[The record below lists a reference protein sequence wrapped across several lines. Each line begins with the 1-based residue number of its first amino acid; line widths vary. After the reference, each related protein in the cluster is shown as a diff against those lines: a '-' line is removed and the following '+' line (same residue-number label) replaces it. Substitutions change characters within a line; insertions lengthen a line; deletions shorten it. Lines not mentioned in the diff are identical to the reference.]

1 MTSQA
6 ASSSLNAYKGR
17 KFAVAVEIDVES
29 VRRANSALLK
39 LPTDLSQKALR
50 RSFTKWS
57 RGVKAAVAAAAPFGK
72 PSPTERVRG
81 VDRPNPHLKL
91 NVSSKIKTYKRE
103 LVQWVAVGIRE
114 IPGSYL
120 TPHWYLRW
128 VERGH
133 ATYRRIGRI
142 PRKQRGPMGMVKPPD
157 WEIRVR
163 EWSEA
168 NAAEIAQARKDGTLS
183 RSGFSRRVS
192 FVAPNPFITRT
203 AAQSFRIIVPIV
215 EAEVDRVIAEN
226 GLG

>member
-1 MTSQA
+1 MTSSA

-17 KFAVAVEIDVES
+17 KFAVAVEIDAATVQ
-29 VRRANSALLK
+29 RLNAALLK
-39 LPTDLSQKALR
+39 LPADLSQKAIR
-50 RSFTKWS
+50 RSFQKWS
-57 RGVKAAVAAAAPFGK
+57 RGVKAKVAAAAPFGK
-72 PSPTERVRG
+72 AKPTERVRG

-91 NVSSKIKTYKRE
+91 NVSSKIKTYKKE

-133 ATYRRIGRI
+133 STYRRIGRI
-142 PRKQRGPMGMVKPPD
+142 PRKIRGPMGMVKPSD

-163 EWSEA
+163 EWEGK
-168 NAAEIAQARKDGTLS
+168 NAAEIAAARKDGTIS

-192 FVAPNPFITRT
+192 FVPPNPFITRT
-203 AAQSFRIIVPIV
+203 AATSFRIIEPMVV
-215 EAEVDRVIAEN
+215 AEVDKLLREYD
-226 GLG
+226 LG